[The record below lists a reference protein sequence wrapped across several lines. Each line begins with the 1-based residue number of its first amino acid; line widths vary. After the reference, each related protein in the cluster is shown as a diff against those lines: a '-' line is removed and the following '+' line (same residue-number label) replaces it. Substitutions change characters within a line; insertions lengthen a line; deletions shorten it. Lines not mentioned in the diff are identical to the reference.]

1 MAGAFERCCAEQR
14 REFGP
19 GGAVHKMSLDAVGLS
34 AAEGVPSGLHRF
46 SAERLVVVRQRLI
59 FANF

>member
-1 MAGAFERCCAEQR
+1 
-14 REFGP
+14 
-19 GGAVHKMSLDAVGLS
+19 MSLDAVGLS